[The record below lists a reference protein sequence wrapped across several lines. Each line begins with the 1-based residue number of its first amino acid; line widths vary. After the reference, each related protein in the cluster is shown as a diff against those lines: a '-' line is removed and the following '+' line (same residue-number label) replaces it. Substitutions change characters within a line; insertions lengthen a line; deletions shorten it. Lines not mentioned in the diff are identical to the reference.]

1 MRSSGLTARLSA
13 HGRETLRW
21 ELAASAAFLALA
33 LAMVLAVFAEP
44 APVRAAL
51 GHELSEWSGIAQG
64 GARSAESS
72 ARQPPCMQLQGE
84 APHEWAAIAGASPTA
99 QLHHQGVAG
108 RGRTRFQP
116 DTQTVFRLLRERQD
130 AIITA
135 LTHRMRDAS
144 APGAA
149 SHAADRP
156 LLVTQP
162 LRGPPV
168 RG

>member
-1 MRSSGLTARLSA
+1 M
-13 HGRETLRW
+13 
-21 ELAASAAFLALA
+21 SAAFLALA
-33 LAMVLAVFAEP
+33 LATVLAMFGEP
-44 APVRAAL
+44 APVQAAL
-51 GHELSEWSGIAQG
+51 RHEPSEWSGIAQG
-64 GARSAESS
+64 RVLSAESS
-72 ARQPPCMQLQGE
+72 ARPPPCMQLQGE
-84 APHEWAAIAGASPTA
+84 APHEWAAIAGASPNA
-99 QLHHQGVAG
+99 QLHHQGVVG

-116 DTQTVFRLLRERQD
+116 DTQTVLRLLRERQD

-135 LTHRMRDAS
+135 QTHRMRDAS
-144 APGAA
+144 APGTA

>member
-1 MRSSGLTARLSA
+1 M
-13 HGRETLRW
+13 
-21 ELAASAAFLALA
+21 LALA
-33 LAMVLAVFAEP
+33 TVIGGLAEP
-44 APVRAAL
+44 ATVQAAQ
-51 GHELSEWSGIAQG
+51 GHELSEWGRIAHG
-64 GARSAESS
+64 RPPAAVTS
-72 ARQPPCMQLQGE
+72 ARQQPCMQPHGL
-84 APHEWAAIAGASPTA
+84 APYEWAAIAGASLTA
-99 QLHHQGVAG
+99 QLYHSGMVG

-116 DTQTVFRLLRERQD
+116 DTQTVLRLLRERQD

-156 LLVTQP
+156 LIVTRP
-162 LRGPPV
+162 LRGPPA